1 MSLSKRYLWLAAS
14 LVLLYLLPA
23 PWLELQRGA
32 VLGSGEL
39 WRLVTAHWSH
49 VGLVHLGLNTLGVLV
64 LANLFPAQDRWQS
77 WLPCLVVLALAVS
90 ITLLVTLPMLAWY
103 RGFSGCLYGLFIYEG
118 IRHLRV
124 QPWTAVAVLALVTG
138 KLANDA
144 LGLGGTGTSV
154 LIGAP
159 VVETAHIAGAVTGAI
174 LALVRGVP
182 GRSGAQSTAQ
192 HQ

>member
-49 VGLVHLGLNTLGVLV
+49 VGPVHLGLNTLGVLV
-64 LANLFPAQDRWQS
+64 LASLFSTQERWQI
-77 WLPCLVVLALAVS
+77 WLPCVVILALAVS
-90 ITLLVTLPMLAWY
+90 ITLLVALPALAWY

-118 IRHLRV
+118 IRHLKI
-124 QPWTAVAVLALVTG
+124 QLWTAVAVLAMVTG
-138 KLANDA
+138 KLLTDA
-144 LGLGGTGTSV
+144 LGLGGPGTSA

-159 VVETAHIAGAVTGAI
+159 VVETAHVSGAVTGAA
-174 LALVRGVP
+174 LALLRGVS
-182 GRSGAQSTAQ
+182 GRSGVQSTAQ